1 MEIACRSAFQF
12 WKVLWAT
19 SSHELG
25 LLPLWSEHY
34 CKGQHGPLFS
44 LLEAVEVGNRN
55 STACRWRS
63 WPGLWLLLAC
73 GGAMWSVSYPVIYLH
88 FAFNSKMEGGKKE
101 KRNFKIGNAITL
113 VWGNRTPHR
122 ICTASCSHCIHPP
135 SHPTCTRVPVLASAG
150 LRGANPTL
158 CLTCTEQEGWVGQVV
173 HGTVWHQEVSR
184 EHLESRQT
192 HYQGATPALGWSVRR
207 NNNTR
212 HLCPLAAAEETSE
225 GLLADTGGNQL
236 KTKSQ

>member
-25 LLPLWSEHY
+25 LLPLWSERY

-44 LLEAVEVGNRN
+44 LLEAVEVGNCN

-88 FAFNSKMEGGKKE
+88 FAFNSKMEGGKK
-101 KRNFKIGNAITL
+101 KRGILKLAMQSLWCGVTECPTESAPLHVLIVHILPPIPHAHMFQSRLLLGSEEQTPPC
-113 VWGNRTPHR
+113 VW
-122 ICTASCSHCIHPP
+122 
-135 SHPTCTRVPVLASAG
+135 
-150 LRGANPTL
+150 
-158 CLTCTEQEGWVGQVV
+158 
-173 HGTVWHQEVSR
+173 
-184 EHLESRQT
+184 
-192 HYQGATPALGWSVRR
+192 PALSRKD
-207 NNNTR
+207 
-212 HLCPLAAAEETSE
+212 E
-225 GLLADTGGNQL
+225 
-236 KTKSQ
+236 